1 MRMSATDASRRW
13 SAIAGI
19 AFFVLFIAGWMLSSL
34 DAPESDAPIA
44 EWADWLN
51 DNRGASL
58 IAAYLLVLA
67 GLCLLVFGVG
77 LALRIRAANG
87 DGTLTVP
94 TVLALSVMSACL
106 LVAGGIAVNGPSI
119 LYLFDDNTPEPVD
132 VTPILQM
139 QNLGFGLGLVG
150 AMLPAAGV
158 IALATAA
165 LRSTIP
171 SWFTVVGYVCA
182 VLLLGA
188 VMFIPMAALPIWVL
202 IASILFLR
210 REGSRREAALGSPE
224 GTLLPS

>member
-1 MRMSATDASRRW
+1 MSSTDASRRW

-19 AFFVLFIAGWMLSSL
+19 AFFVLFIAGWMLSSP
-34 DAPESDAPIA
+34 DVPESDAPIA
-44 EWADWLN
+44 EWADWL
-51 DNRGASL
+51 DDKGAVSL
-58 IAAYLLVLA
+58 IAAYLIVLA

-77 LALRIRAANG
+77 LALRIRAAKG
-87 DGTLTVP
+87 EGTLTAP
-94 TVLALSVMSACL
+94 LVLGLSVMSAGL
-106 LVAGGIAVNGPSI
+106 LVAGAIAVNSSPI
-119 LYLFDDNTPEPVD
+119 LYLFDDKAPEPVD
-132 VTPILQM
+132 VAAILQM
-139 QNLGFGLGLVG
+139 QSLGFGLGLVG

-158 IALATAA
+158 IAVATAA
-165 LRSTIP
+165 LRGTVP

-188 VMFIPMAALPIWVL
+188 VLFIPMAALPIWVL